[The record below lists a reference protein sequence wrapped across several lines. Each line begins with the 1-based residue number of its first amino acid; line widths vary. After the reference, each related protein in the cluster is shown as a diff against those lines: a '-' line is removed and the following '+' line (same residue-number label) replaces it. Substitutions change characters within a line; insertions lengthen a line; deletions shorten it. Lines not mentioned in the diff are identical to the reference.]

1 MDFTIL
7 ADTRFGWA
15 FVISEIILLYL
26 LFLLIHR
33 LVERKLKGK

>member
-7 ADTRFGWA
+7 ADTRFGWT
-15 FVISEIILLYL
+15 FVITEIVLLYL
-26 LFLLIHR
+26 LFLLLHR